1 LVYPTNIKNIFGYA
15 LEREGYCRI
24 LFDDYKSSSV
34 PILVK
39 KEVYGFVFIDK
50 TTRAIPIKRE

>member
-1 LVYPTNIKNIFGYA
+1 
-15 LEREGYCRI
+15 LEREGYCRA

-39 KEVYGFVFIDK
+39 KEFDGLVFIDK
-50 TTRAIPIKRE
+50 TTRAIPIKRK